1 MLKTVNDVPV
11 PKNSRKNV
19 CLVFSEIHVSKT
31 NRVKR
36 FFNGILI
43 GLKNLKETRF
53 AQRTDLLNDQTLDK
67 TARPDKR
74 FAQRRCIDW
83 LN

>member
-43 GLKNLKETRF
+43 GLKN
-53 AQRTDLLNDQTLDK
+53 
-67 TARPDKR
+67 
-74 FAQRRCIDW
+74 
-83 LN
+83 